1 MQLRRGGVVCQS
13 TFFLLLALG
22 LLGSQAVAQNFR
34 GGIVGSVTDPTGATV
49 PGAQVVA
56 VATST
61 NTTYKSVTSSAGEF
75 SFSDLPLGDY
85 TVTVSAS
92 GFAAAN
98 IKNVPVTAGVTYSLP
113 VKVSVQ
119 STAQTVEVLAD
130 ALSLDTTSDTETT
143 VIPEQ
148 VVQDI
153 PNNGRDFTQMI
164 SQSTGFGGY
173 SINGGA
179 AYASVNGTR
188 TNSVNWQIEGTDNND
203 LWWNIPAVNQGGVSG
218 IAGVILPVDAIENFS
233 FVTTA
238 GPETGRNAGGTAN
251 MAIKSGTNSL
261 HGTAYYF
268 NRNEFFAKN
277 TPFASGSSKN
287 KVRNQHYGFSVGGPI
302 LRDKTFFFL
311 TGEHQGFVI
320 GNQTSSTEPSAA
332 YQALA
337 EEDLAYY
344 GVPVNSVSQA
354 LLQGLW
360 PQAALNGKAAPGN
373 YFNPGTENG
382 HSFNGLIKLDENL
395 TDKDRISVK
404 WFIGQGNQI
413 APTSSYLSPYYEEAP
428 IHVQNYSLI
437 YNRTLSSSISNQLSA
452 GVSYFNQ
459 VFSDASNKY
468 DPIGLGLNT
477 GVTSAALAGS
487 PHIVIGAPSAGSGLT
502 GSGTGF
508 DPIGVTTESGRNDIT
523 GQLNEDLAWVLG
535 AHQLRFGGEFRQAQ
549 VDDFYQSGQ
558 RGTLNFN
565 GSQGPWNPN
574 NITANSTPCVAQLAT
589 QNVGPKAAPVT
600 DTNVLGLADFLAGCI
615 NTATIVEGDPKRQ
628 VFQNTFTINGS
639 DSWQVSKSLSLNY
652 GLRYDYPGVLHSAHH
667 DLTSFDPTVST
678 GIAVIGVDRP
688 SLYDKYWKALSP
700 RLGFAWQPLGNGK
713 TVVRGG
719 YGLYYDAIYIVP
731 FLNLRGT
738 VNNGPFGVQDNP
750 AGSNPVV
757 AANASILIIPDGG
770 PSGNATGTAIFPS
783 LSNALAGTGTINLFA
798 VDRKFRPS
806 ATQNFNLNVQHSLT
820 SSVVAQLGY
829 VGTVAQHLTGVFDI
843 NQAAQG
849 SGGDITTRPYYKAN
863 TPFQNYAVVNEV
875 RSNLNSNYSSLQ
887 TSLRLQNWRG
897 LTSQLAYTWSHA
909 LDYETGFIPYM
920 PQNSFNP
927 RGEYGNS
934 DYDTRNT
941 FTGYGSYTLPKRE
954 SGLKVL
960 TNGWELNSAFSF
972 HGGQPYTVVASTNTS
987 GNGEN
992 ADRAN
997 LVGKPYAGVSHKIVG
1012 GAVTWFSPTAFVDP
1026 AAGQYGT
1033 TRRGQFYNPG
1043 YSDVDFSVFKSTP
1056 ITERVNTQFRIEMF
1070 NLFNRTNYAPVG
1082 APQAGESAVIGS
1094 TIGTFDGAPG
1104 IGPGEPFNL
1113 QFALKITF

>member
-1 MQLRRGGVVCQS
+1 MRFHRGGLVCQAIVLS
-13 TFFLLLALG
+13 FLVLTLLVSPAW
-22 LLGSQAVAQNFR
+22 AQNFR
-34 GGIVGSVTDPTGATV
+34 GGISGSVTDSTGALV

-61 NTTYKSVTSSAGEF
+61 NTTYRTITSSAGEF

-85 TVTVSAS
+85 TVSVSAS
-92 GFAAAN
+92 GFAAEN

-113 VKVSVQ
+113 VKVSVR
-119 STAQTVEVLAD
+119 STAQTVEVQAD
-130 ALSLDTTSDTETT
+130 ALSLDITSDTQTT
-143 VIPEQ
+143 VIPQQ
-148 VVQDI
+148 VVQDL

-164 SQSTGFGGY
+164 SQTNGFGGY

-179 AYASVNGTR
+179 GYASVNGTR

-218 IAGVILPVDAIENFS
+218 IAGVILPVDAIDNFS

-251 MAIKSGTNSL
+251 LVIKSGTNRL
-261 HGTAYYF
+261 HGSAYYF
-268 NRNEFFAKN
+268 NRNEFFAAN
-277 TPFASGSSKN
+277 TPFANGSPKN

-302 LRDKTFFFL
+302 VRDRTFFFL
-311 TGEHQGFVI
+311 AGEHQGFVI
-320 GNQTSSTEPSAA
+320 GNQTRSTEPSAA

-337 EEDLAYY
+337 EQDLAFY
-344 GVPVNSVSQA
+344 GVPVNTVSQN

-360 PQAALNGKAAPGN
+360 PQSALAGPASPGN

-382 HSFNGLIKLDENL
+382 HSFNGIIKLDENL
-395 TDKDRISVK
+395 TDKDRISAK
-404 WFIGQGNQI
+404 WFVGQGNQI

-437 YNRTLSSSISNQLSA
+437 YNRMMSPSISNQLSA

-459 VFSDASNKY
+459 VFSDANNKY
-468 DPIGLGLNT
+468 NPVGLGLNT
-477 GVTSAALAGS
+477 GVTSSALAGA
-487 PHIVIGAPSAGSGLT
+487 PHIVIGAPSAGSGLS

-523 GQLNEDLAWVLG
+523 GQLNEDLAWTLG
-535 AHQLRFGGEFRQAQ
+535 AHEFRFGGEFRQAQ

-558 RGTLNFN
+558 RGTFNFN
-565 GSQGPWNPN
+565 GSQGPWYPGN
-574 NITANSTPCVAQLAT
+574 TAAKSACVASLAT
-589 QNVGPKAAPVT
+589 MNVGATAPVT

-615 NTATIVEGDPKRQ
+615 NTATVVEGNPKRQ
-628 VFQNTFTINGS
+628 VFQNTFTINAS
-639 DSWQVSKSLSLNY
+639 DSWRANKNLSLNY
-652 GLRYDYPGVLHSAHH
+652 GIRYDYPGVLHSAEH

-688 SLYDKYWKALSP
+688 SLYNRYWTAFSP
-700 RLGFAWQPLGNGK
+700 RVGFAWQLLGSSK

-719 YGLYYDAIYIVP
+719 YGLYYDAIYMVP

-750 AGSNPVV
+750 AGTSPVF
-757 AANASILIIPDGG
+757 AANANVSIIPDGG
-770 PSGNATGTAIFPS
+770 STGNASGTPIFPT
-783 LSNALAGTGTINLFA
+783 LSSAIAGAGTINLFA

-806 ATQNFNLNVQHSLT
+806 ATQSFNLNLQHSVT
-820 SSVVAQLGY
+820 PSVVAQLGY
-829 VGTVAQHLTGVFDI
+829 VGSVAQHLTGVFDI

-849 SGGDITTRPYYKAN
+849 SGGDITTRPYYKPN
-863 TPFQNYAVVNEV
+863 SPFQNYAVVNEV

-887 TSLRLQNWRG
+887 TSLRIQNWRR

-909 LDYETGFIPYM
+909 LDYETGFIPYI

-927 RGEYGNS
+927 KGEYGNS
-934 DYDTRNT
+934 DFDTRNT
-941 FTGYGSYTLPKRE
+941 LTGYASYTLPGRD
-954 SGLKVL
+954 SGLTRL

-972 HGGQPYTVVASTNTS
+972 HGGQPYTVVASSNTS

-997 LVGKPYAGVSHKIVG
+997 LVSKPYAGVSHKIVG
-1012 GAVTWFSPTAFVDP
+1012 GVVTWFSPTAFADP

-1043 YSDVDFSVFKSTP
+1043 YSDVDFSVFQSTP
-1056 ITERVNTQFRIEMF
+1056 ITERINTQFRIEMF

-1082 APQAGESAVIGS
+1082 APQAGETAVIGS

-1104 IGPGEPFNL
+1104 IGPGEPYNL

>member
-1 MQLRRGGVVCQS
+1 MRFHRGGLVCQAIVLS
-13 TFFLLLALG
+13 FLVLTLLVSPAW
-22 LLGSQAVAQNFR
+22 AQNFR
-34 GGIVGSVTDPTGATV
+34 GGISGSVTDSTGALV

-61 NTTYKSVTSSAGEF
+61 NTTYRTITSSAGEF

-85 TVTVSAS
+85 TVSVSAS
-92 GFAAAN
+92 GFAAEN

-113 VKVSVQ
+113 VKVSVR
-119 STAQTVEVLAD
+119 STAQTVEVQAD
-130 ALSLDTTSDTETT
+130 ALSLDITSDTQTT
-143 VIPEQ
+143 VIPQQ
-148 VVQDI
+148 VVQDL

-164 SQSTGFGGY
+164 SQTNGFGGY

-179 AYASVNGTR
+179 GYASVNGTR

-218 IAGVILPVDAIENFS
+218 IAGVILPVDAIDNFS

-251 MAIKSGTNSL
+251 LVIKSGTNRL
-261 HGTAYYF
+261 HGSAYYF
-268 NRNEFFAKN
+268 NRNEFFAAN
-277 TPFASGSSKN
+277 TPFANGSPKN

-302 LRDKTFFFL
+302 VRDRTFFFL
-311 TGEHQGFVI
+311 AGEHQGFVI
-320 GNQTSSTEPSAA
+320 GNQTRSTEPSAA

-337 EEDLAYY
+337 EQDLAFY
-344 GVPVNSVSQA
+344 GVPVNTVSQN

-360 PQAALNGKAAPGN
+360 PQSALAGPASPGN

-382 HSFNGLIKLDENL
+382 HSFNGIIKLDENL
-395 TDKDRISVK
+395 TDKDRISAK
-404 WFIGQGNQI
+404 WFVGQGNQI

-437 YNRTLSSSISNQLSA
+437 YNRMMSPSISNQLSA

-459 VFSDASNKY
+459 VFSDANNKY
-468 DPIGLGLNT
+468 NPVGLGLNT
-477 GVTSAALAGS
+477 GVTSSALAGA
-487 PHIVIGAPSAGSGLT
+487 PHIVIGAPSAGSGLS

-523 GQLNEDLAWVLG
+523 GQLNEDLAWTLG
-535 AHQLRFGGEFRQAQ
+535 AHEFRFGGEFRQAQ

-558 RGTLNFN
+558 RGTFNFN
-565 GSQGPWNPN
+565 GSQGPWYPGN
-574 NITANSTPCVAQLAT
+574 TAAQSACVAELAT
-589 QNVGPKAAPVT
+589 MNIGATAPVT

-615 NTATIVEGDPKRQ
+615 NSATLVEGNPKRQ
-628 VFQNTFTINGS
+628 VFQNTFTINAS
-639 DSWQVSKSLSLNY
+639 DSWRANKNLSLNY
-652 GLRYDYPGVLHSAHH
+652 GIRYDYPGVLHSAVH

-688 SLYDKYWKALSP
+688 NLYNRYWTAVSP
-700 RLGFAWQPLGNGK
+700 RVGFAWQPLGSGK

-719 YGLYYDAIYIVP
+719 YGLYYDAIYMVP

-750 AGSNPVV
+750 AGTSPVV
-757 AANASILIIPDGG
+757 AANANVSIIPDGG
-770 PSGNATGTAIFPS
+770 STGNASGTPIFPT
-783 LSNALAGTGTINLFA
+783 LSSAIAGAGTINLFA

-806 ATQNFNLNVQHSLT
+806 ATQSFNLNLQHSVT
-820 SSVVAQLGY
+820 PSVVAQLGY
-829 VGTVAQHLTGVFDI
+829 VGSVAQHLTGVFDI

-849 SGGDITTRPYYKAN
+849 SGGDITTRPYYKPN
-863 TPFQNYAVVNEV
+863 SPFQNYAVVNEV

-887 TSLRLQNWRG
+887 TSLRIQNWRR

-909 LDYETGFIPYM
+909 LDYETGFIPYI

-927 RGEYGNS
+927 KGEYGNS
-934 DYDTRNT
+934 DFDTRNT
-941 FTGYGSYTLPKRE
+941 LTGYASYTLPGRD
-954 SGLKVL
+954 SGLTRL

-972 HGGQPYTVVASTNTS
+972 HGGQPYTVVASSNTS

-997 LVGKPYAGVSHKIVG
+997 LVSKPYAGVSHKIVG
-1012 GAVTWFSPTAFVDP
+1012 GVVTWFSPTAFADP

-1056 ITERVNTQFRIEMF
+1056 ITERINTQFRIEMF

-1082 APQAGESAVIGS
+1082 APQAGETAVIGS

-1104 IGPGEPFNL
+1104 IGPGEPYNL

>member
-1 MQLRRGGVVCQS
+1 MKVRCGTVACQS
-13 TFFLLLALG
+13 IVRWLLAVG
-22 LLGSQAVAQNFR
+22 LLGSLAVAQNFR
-34 GGIVGSVTDPTGATV
+34 GGIVGSVTDATGAAV

-61 NTTYKSVTSSAGEF
+61 NTTYKTVTSSAGEF

-85 TVTVSAS
+85 TVTVSTS
-92 GFAAAN
+92 GFAAES

-119 STAQTVEVLAD
+119 STTQTVEVQAD
-130 ALSLDTTSDTETT
+130 SLSLDTSTDTQTT
-143 VIPEQ
+143 VIPEE
-148 VVQDI
+148 VVQNL

-164 SQSTGFGGY
+164 SQTTGFGGY

-251 MAIKSGTNSL
+251 LVIRSGSNGF

-268 NRNEFFAKN
+268 NRNEFFAAN
-277 TPFASGSSKN
+277 TPFANGSPKN
-287 KVRNQHYGFSVGGPI
+287 KIRNQHYGGSVGGPI
-302 LRDKTFFFL
+302 IRDKTFFFL
-311 TGEHQGFVI
+311 AFEHQGFVI
-320 GNQTSSTEPSAA
+320 GNQTRSTEPSAA

-337 EEDLAYY
+337 EQDLSFY
-344 GVPVNSVSQA
+344 GVPVNSVSQN
-354 LLQGLW
+354 LLMGLW
-360 PQAALNGKAAPGN
+360 PQSALTGPAVSGN

-382 HSFNGLIKLDENL
+382 HSFNGIMKLDWNL
-395 TDKDRISVK
+395 TGRDRISGKV
-404 WFIGQGNQI
+404 FVGQGNQI

-437 YNRTLSSSISNQLSA
+437 YNRVITPSISNQLSA

-459 VFSDASNKY
+459 AFSDADNSF
-468 DPIGLGLNT
+468 DPVGLGLNT
-477 GVTSAALAGS
+477 GVTSPSLAGAA
-487 PHIVIGAPSAGSGLT
+487 HIVLGAPSAGSGLT

-508 DPIGVTTESGRNDIT
+508 DPIGVTTQSGRNDIT
-523 GQLNEDLAWVLG
+523 GQLNEDLAWILG
-535 AHQLRFGGEFRQAQ
+535 AHQFRIGGEYRQAQ

-558 RGTLNFN
+558 RGTFNFN
-565 GSQGPWNPN
+565 GSQGPWYPGN
-574 NITANSTPCVAQLAT
+574 TAANSTCVAQLAT
-589 QNVGPKAAPVT
+589 QNVGATAPIA
-600 DTNVLGLADFLAGCI
+600 DTNVLGLADFLAGCF
-615 NTATIVEGDPKRQ
+615 NTATIVEGNPKRQ
-628 VFQNTFTINGS
+628 VFQNTFTVNGA
-639 DSWQVSKSLSLNY
+639 DSWQASKDLNLNF
-652 GLRYDYPGVLHSAHH
+652 GLRYDYPGVLHSAYHN
-667 DLTSFDPTVST
+667 LTSFDPTVPT

-688 SLYDKYWKALSP
+688 SLYNKFWTGFSP
-700 RLGFAWQPLGNGK
+700 RVGFAWQIPGSK
-713 TVVRGG
+713 TTVLRGG
-719 YGLYYDAIYIVP
+719 YGLYYDAIYMVP

-750 AGSNPVV
+750 AGTDPVV
-757 AANASILIIPDGG
+757 AANAVVSIIPNGG
-770 PSGNATGTAIFPS
+770 STGNPFGTPIFPT
-783 LSNALAGTGTINLFA
+783 LSDALAGTGTINLFA
-798 VDRKFRPS
+798 VDRNFRPS
-806 ATQNFNLNVQHSLT
+806 VTQNFNLNLQRSLT
-820 SSVVAQLGY
+820 PSVVAQVGY

-849 SGGDITTRPYYKAN
+849 SGGDITTRPYYKPN
-863 TPFQNYAVVNEV
+863 SPFANYAVVNEV
-875 RSNLNSNYSSLQ
+875 KSNLNSNYNSLQ
-887 TSLRLQNWRG
+887 ASLRFQNWRR
-897 LTSQLAYTWSHA
+897 LTAQAAYTWSHA
-909 LDYETGFIPYM
+909 LDYETGFIPYL
-920 PQNSFNP
+920 PQNSFYP
-927 RGEYGNS
+927 KGEYGNS

-941 FTGYGSYTLPKRE
+941 FTGYASYALPGRT
-954 SGLKVL
+954 SGLKRL

-972 HGGQPYTVVASTNTS
+972 HGGQPYTVVASSNTS

-997 LVGKPYAGVSHKIVG
+997 LVSNPYAGVSHKIVAG
-1012 GAVTWFSPTAFVDP
+1012 VVTWFSPTAFVDP
-1026 AAGQYGT
+1026 PAGMYGT

-1043 YSDVDFSVFKSTP
+1043 YSAVDFSVFKNTH

-1082 APQAGESAVIGS
+1082 APQAGETAVIGS

-1104 IGPGEPFNL
+1104 IGPGEPFNT

>member
-1 MQLRRGGVVCQS
+1 MQLRRGGMVYRSVV
-13 TFFLLLALG
+13 FLILALG
-22 LLGSQAVAQNFR
+22 LLGSLAVAQNFR
-34 GGIVGSVTDPTGATV
+34 GGIVGSVTDPAGAAL

-56 VATST
+56 IATST
-61 NTTYKSVTSSAGEF
+61 NTTYKTVTSSAGEF
-75 SFSDLPLGDY
+75 SFADLPLGDY
-85 TVTVSAS
+85 TVMVSAS
-92 GFAAAN
+92 GFAAQS

-119 STAQTVEVLAD
+119 SATQTVEVQAD
-130 ALSLDTTSDTETT
+130 ALSLDTTSNTQTT
-143 VIPEQ
+143 VIPEE
-148 VVQDI
+148 VVQNL

-164 SQSTGFGGY
+164 SQTTGFGGY

-251 MAIKSGTNSL
+251 LVIRSGTNHF
-261 HGTAYYF
+261 HGGAYYF
-268 NRNEFFAKN
+268 NRNEFFAAI
-277 TPFASGSSKN
+277 TPFANGSPKN
-287 KVRNQHYGFSVGGPI
+287 KVRNQHYGFSFGGPI
-302 LRDKTFFFL
+302 FRDRTFFFIA
-311 TGEHQGFVI
+311 GEHEGFVI
-320 GNQTSSTEPSAA
+320 GNQTRSTEPSAA

-337 EEDLAYY
+337 EQDLVYY
-344 GVPVNSVSQA
+344 GVPVNSVSQS
-354 LLQGLW
+354 LLGGLW
-360 PQAALNGKAAPGN
+360 PQGALTGPASSGN

-382 HSFNGLIKLDENL
+382 HSFNGILKLDQNV
-395 TDKDRISVK
+395 TAKDRISFK

-437 YNRTLSSSISNQLSA
+437 YNRVLTPTMSNQLSA

-459 VFSDASNKY
+459 VFSDADNSF
-468 DPIGLGLNT
+468 DPIKLGLNT
-477 GVTSAALAGS
+477 GVTSPALAGS
-487 PHIVIGAPSAGSGLT
+487 PHMVIGAPSAGSGLT

-508 DPIGVTTESGRNDIT
+508 DPIGVTTQSGRNDIT
-523 GQLNEDLAWVLG
+523 GQLNEDLAWIRG
-535 AHQLRFGGEFRQAQ
+535 AHQFRFGGEFRQAQ

-558 RGTLNFN
+558 RGTFNFN
-565 GSQGPWNPN
+565 GSQGPWYPGN
-574 NITANSTPCVAQLAT
+574 TAANSACVASFAT
-589 QNVGPKAAPVT
+589 KNIGTAPPVS

-615 NTATIVEGDPKRQ
+615 NSATLVEGNPKRQ
-628 VFQNTFTINGS
+628 VFQNTFTINAS
-639 DSWQVSKSLSLNY
+639 DAWQASKDLNLNL
-652 GLRYDYPGVLHSAHH
+652 GIRYDYPGVLHSAKH
-667 DLTSFDPTVST
+667 DLTSFDPTVAT

-688 SLYDKYWKALSP
+688 GLYNKYWSGVSP
-700 RLGFAWQPLGNGK
+700 RVGFAWQPLGSAK

-719 YGLYYDAIYIVP
+719 YGIYYDAIYMVP

-750 AGSNPVV
+750 AGESPVV
-757 AANASILIIPDGG
+757 AANAAILIIPNGG
-770 PSGNATGTAIFPS
+770 ATGNPTGAPIFPS
-783 LSNALAGTGTINLFA
+783 LSDALAGAGTINLFA

-806 ATQNFNLNVQHSLT
+806 ATQNFNLNVQRSLT
-820 SSVVAQLGY
+820 PSVVAQIGY
-829 VGTVAQHLTGVFDI
+829 VGTDARHLTGVFDI

-863 TPFQNYAVVNEV
+863 SPFQNYAVVNEV
-875 RSNLNSNYSSLQ
+875 RSNLNSNYNSLQ
-887 TSLRLQNWRG
+887 ATLRLQGWRG

-909 LDYETGFIPYM
+909 LDYETGFIPYL
-920 PQNSFNP
+920 PQNSFDP
-927 RGEYGNS
+927 KGEYGNS
-934 DYDTRNT
+934 DFDTRNT
-941 FTGYGSYTLPKRE
+941 LTGYASYTLPGRTSGFKR
-954 SGLKVL
+954 L
-960 TNGWELNSAFSF
+960 TNGWELHSAFSF
-972 HGGQPYTVVASTNTS
+972 HGGQPYTVLASSNTS

-997 LVGKPYAGVSHKIVG
+997 LVGNPYTGVSHKIIG
-1012 GAVTWFSPTAFVDP
+1012 GVVTWFSPTAFVDP
-1026 AAGQYGT
+1026 PAGQYGT

-1043 YSDVDFSVFKSTP
+1043 YSDVDFSVFKATP
-1056 ITERVNTQFRIEMF
+1056 ITEKVNTQFRIEMF
-1070 NLFNRTNYAPVG
+1070 NIFNRTNLAPVG

>member
-1 MQLRRGGVVCQS
+1 MQRLPSGMKCVSIVLS
-13 TFFLLLALG
+13 IVAFG
-22 LLGSQAVAQNFR
+22 LLSSLAVAQNFR
-34 GGIVGSVTDPTGATV
+34 GGIVGSVTDPTGAAV
-49 PGAQVVA
+49 AGARVVA
-56 VATST
+56 LATST
-61 NTTYKSVTSSAGEF
+61 NTTYKTVTSSAGEF

-92 GFAAAN
+92 GFATED
-98 IKNVPVTAGVTYSLP
+98 IKNVPVTAGVTYTLP

-119 STAQTVEVLAD
+119 SAAQTVEVMAD
-130 ALSLDTTSDTETT
+130 ALSLDSSSDTQTT
-143 VIPEQ
+143 VIPEEA
-148 VVQDI
+148 VQDL

-251 MAIKSGTNSL
+251 LVIKSGTNQF
-261 HGTAYYF
+261 HGGAYYF
-268 NRNEFFAKN
+268 NRNEYFAAN
-277 TPFASGSSKN
+277 TPFANGSPKN

-302 LRDKTFFFL
+302 VKDRTFFFL
-311 TGEHQGFVI
+311 AGEHEGFVI
-320 GNQTSSTEPSAA
+320 GNQTRSTEPSAA

-337 EEDLAYY
+337 EQDLAFY
-344 GVPVNSVSQA
+344 GVPVNSVSQS

-360 PQAALNGKAAPGN
+360 PAAALTGPATSGN

-382 HSFNGLIKLDENL
+382 HSFNGIVKLDQNV
-395 TDKDRISVK
+395 TAKDRISAK

-437 YNRTLSSSISNQLSA
+437 YNRVLTPAMSNQLSA

-459 VFSDASNKY
+459 VFSDANNSF
-468 DPIGLGLNT
+468 DPVALGLNT
-477 GVTSAALAGS
+477 GVTSKALAGS

-508 DPIGVTTESGRNDIT
+508 DPIGVTSESGRNDIT
-523 GQLNEDLAWVLG
+523 GQLNEDLAWILG
-535 AHQLRFGGEFRQAQ
+535 AHQFRFGGEFRQAQ

-558 RGTLNFN
+558 RGTFNFN
-565 GSQGPWNPN
+565 GSQGPWYPGN
-574 NITANSTPCVAQLAT
+574 TAANSTCVARLAT
-589 QNVGPKAAPVT
+589 KSIGATAPVS

-615 NTATIVEGDPKRQ
+615 NNATVVEGDPKRQ
-628 VFQNTFTINGS
+628 VFQNTFTLNGS
-639 DSWQVSKSLSLNY
+639 DSWQVSKDLNLNL
-652 GLRYDYPGVLHSAHH
+652 GVRYDYPGVLHSSKH

-678 GIAVIGVDRP
+678 GIAVIGVDRA
-688 SLYDKYWKALSP
+688 SLYNKYWSAVSP
-700 RLGFAWQPLGNGK
+700 RVGFAWQPLGSAK
-713 TVVRGG
+713 TVIRGG
-719 YGLYYDAIYIVP
+719 YGFYYDAIYIVP

-750 AGSNPVV
+750 AGTSPVV
-757 AANASILIIPDGG
+757 AANAAIVIIPDGG
-770 PSGNATGTAIFPS
+770 SSGNPTGTAIFPS
-783 LSNALAGTGTINLFA
+783 LSNALAGAGTINLFA
-798 VDRKFRPS
+798 VDRNFRPS
-806 ATQNFNLNVQHSLT
+806 ATQNFNLNVQRSLT
-820 SSVVAQLGY
+820 PSVVAQVGY

-863 TPFQNYAVVNEV
+863 SPFQNYAVVNEV

-887 TSLRLQNWRG
+887 TSLRLQNWRRF
-897 LTSQLAYTWSHA
+897 TSQLGYTWSHG
-909 LDYETGFIPYM
+909 LDYETGFIPYL

-927 RGEYGNS
+927 KGEYGNS
-934 DYDTRNT
+934 DFDTRHT
-941 FTGYGSYTLPKRE
+941 FTGYASYALPDRN
-954 SGLKVL
+954 SGLKRV
-960 TNGWELNSAFSF
+960 TDGWELHSAFSF
-972 HGGQPYTVVASTNTS
+972 HGGQPFAVVASSNTS

-997 LVGKPYAGVSHKIVG
+997 LVGKPFAGVSHSIVSG
-1012 GAVTWFSPTAFVDP
+1012 VVTWFSPTAFVDP
-1026 AAGQYGT
+1026 PAGQYGT
-1033 TRRGQFYNPG
+1033 TRRNQFYNPG
-1043 YSDVDFSVFKSTP
+1043 YSDVDFSVFKDTP
-1056 ITERVNTQFRIEMF
+1056 ITERVKTQFRVEMF
-1070 NLFNRTNYAPVG
+1070 NLFNRTNLAPVG
-1082 APQAGESAVIGS
+1082 APQAGETAVIGS

-1104 IGPGEPFNL
+1104 IGPGEPFNV
-1113 QFALKITF
+1113 QFALKVTF

>member
-1 MQLRRGGVVCQS
+1 MQLRRGGMVCQS
-13 TFFLLLALG
+13 IFFSLLGLS
-22 LLGSQAVAQNFR
+22 LLGSLAVAQNFR
-34 GGIVGSVTDPTGATV
+34 GGIVGSVTDPTGAAV

-61 NTTYKSVTSSAGEF
+61 NTTYKTVSSSAGEF

-92 GFAAAN
+92 GFAAQN

-119 STAQTVEVLAD
+119 SAAQTVEVLAD
-130 ALSLDTTSDTETT
+130 ALSLDTSSDTQTT
-143 VIPEQ
+143 VIPEE
-148 VVQDI
+148 VVQDL

-164 SQSTGFGGY
+164 SQTTGFGGY

-238 GPETGRNAGGTAN
+238 GPESGRNAGGTAN
-251 MAIKSGTNSL
+251 LVIKSGTNHF
-261 HGTAYYF
+261 HGGAYYF
-268 NRNEFFAKN
+268 NRNEFFAAI
-277 TPFASGSSKN
+277 TPFANGSPKN

-302 LRDKTFFFL
+302 VRDKTFFFL
-311 TGEHQGFVI
+311 AGEHEGFVI
-320 GNQTSSTEPSAA
+320 GNQTRSTEPSAA

-337 EEDLAYY
+337 EQDLAFY
-344 GVPVNSVSQA
+344 GVPLNSVSQS

-360 PQAALNGKAAPGN
+360 PASALTGAAVSGN

-382 HSFNGLIKLDENL
+382 HSFNGIIKLDHNL
-395 TDKDRISVK
+395 TAKDRISAK
-404 WFIGQGNQI
+404 WFIGQGNQT

-437 YNRTLSSSISNQLSA
+437 YNRVLTSSMSNQLSA

-459 VFSDASNKY
+459 VFSDANNSYN
-468 DPIGLGLNT
+468 PIQLGLNT
-477 GVTSAALAGS
+477 GVTSKALAGA

-508 DPIGVTTESGRNDIT
+508 DPIGVTSESGRNDIT
-523 GQLNEDLAWVLG
+523 GQLNEDLAWIQG
-535 AHQLRFGGEFRQAQ
+535 AHQFRFGGEFRQAQ

-558 RGTLNFN
+558 RGTFNFN
-565 GSQGPWNPN
+565 GSQGPWYPGN
-574 NITANSTPCVAQLAT
+574 TAANSGCVARLAT
-589 QNVGPKAAPVT
+589 QNVGANAPVS

-615 NTATIVEGDPKRQ
+615 NNATVVEGNPKRQ
-628 VFQNTFTINGS
+628 VFQNTFTLNAS
-639 DSWQVSKSLSLNY
+639 DSWQASKDLNLNL
-652 GLRYDYPGVLHSAHH
+652 GLRYDYPGVLHSAKH

-688 SLYDKYWKALSP
+688 SLYDKYRKGLSP
-700 RLGFAWQPLGNGK
+700 RVGFAWQPLGSAK
-713 TVVRGG
+713 TVIRGG
-719 YGLYYDAIYIVP
+719 YGFYYDAIYIVP

-750 AGSNPVV
+750 AGTSPVV
-757 AANASILIIPDGG
+757 AANAEILIIPDGG
-770 PSGNATGTAIFPS
+770 PTGNPTGTAIFPS
-783 LSNALAGTGTINLFA
+783 LSNALAGTGTINRFA

-806 ATQNFNLNVQHSLT
+806 ATQSFNLNVQHSLT
-820 SSVVAQLGY
+820 PSVVAQVGY

-863 TPFQNYAVVNEV
+863 SPFQNYAVVNEV

-887 TSLRLQNWRG
+887 ATLRLQSWRG

-909 LDYETGFIPYM
+909 LDYETGFIPYL
-920 PQNSFNP
+920 PQNSFYP

-934 DYDTRNT
+934 DFDTRNT
-941 FTGYGSYTLPKRE
+941 LTGYASYTLPSRD
-954 SGLKVL
+954 SGLKLL
-960 TNGWELNSAFSF
+960 TNGWEFHSGFSF
-972 HGGQPYTVVASTNTS
+972 HGGQPYTVLASSNTS

-992 ADRAN
+992 ADRAD

-1012 GAVTWFSPTAFVDP
+1012 GVVTWFSPTAFADP
-1026 AAGQYGT
+1026 PAGQYGT

-1043 YSDVDFSVFKSTP
+1043 YSDVDFSMFKATP
-1056 ITERVNTQFRIEMF
+1056 ITEKVNTQFRIEMF
-1070 NLFNRTNYAPVG
+1070 NLFNRTNFAPVG
-1082 APQAGESAVIGS
+1082 APQAGETAVIGS